1 MKFWTFVAA
10 TARLL
15 RRVRNGTWQIKARFI
30 RLMEDFAHLISP
42 RERMEAHA
50 YILNLH

>member
-1 MKFWTFVAA
+1 MKFWHFVHA

-15 RRVRNGTWQIKARFI
+15 KRVSSGTWQIKAKFVQ
-30 RLMEDFAHLISP
+30 LMEDFAHLISP

-50 YILNLH
+50 YILNLS